1 MAGNGRFVYAAK
13 LDEVKSEGSLTAH
26 VERQTL
32 ALFYVDGVVY
42 AIDNAC
48 PHMGF
53 PLQRGTVKD
62 CVLTCHWHH
71 ARFDLK
77 TGGTFDPWADDARA
91 YPVEIRGG
99 GEVWVEIG
107 SRADAAGYQK
117 ERLRDGL
124 RQDLSLVIAKSTI
137 ALEGLGQSQ
146 SAFTIGLEYG
156 ATYRRAGWGQGLT
169 ILTCMQNLLPVL
181 SDEDRPRAL
190 YHGLS
195 AVARDCAG
203 SPPRIEVRPLPGK
216 SADAATLKRWFR
228 DFVEVRNAEG
238 AERCLATAIAGGAS
252 QREIAD
258 MLFAAATDHRY
269 ISTGHPL
276 DFTNKALEAQ
286 DSIGWEGAGD
296 VLGSLVAGYAGA
308 ARMEESNAWRNP
320 IDLVEI
326 LNAAF
331 EELPASIEAGRAR
344 RGQWDGRKALVD
356 VVLGDSPADTALAM
370 LSALRDG
377 CSEEDLAGAVV
388 FAAATRIAR
397 FATSNEFGDWDTA
410 LHTFTFAN
418 AVQQGLR
425 RAPSWELARG
435 VFDAAMSVYLDRF
448 LNMPAARLPSPRG
461 SATDSTALLAELG
474 ELMDRQHQVNEA
486 GELVAEYLASG
497 GRHEALLATLGG
509 LLLREDR
516 DFHTIQMVEGAFRQ
530 YADLRETPD
539 GPLVLIAAARYLAAH
554 TPTTRSQGQTYQ
566 IARKLS
572 RGEHLFE

>member
-1 MAGNGRFVYAAK
+1 
-13 LDEVKSEGSLTAH
+13 
-26 VERQTL
+26 
-32 ALFYVDGVVY
+32 
-42 AIDNAC
+42 
-48 PHMGF
+48 
-53 PLQRGTVKD
+53 
-62 CVLTCHWHH
+62 
-71 ARFDLK
+71 
-77 TGGTFDPWADDARA
+77 
-91 YPVEIRGG
+91 
-99 GEVWVEIG
+99 
-107 SRADAAGYQK
+107 
-117 ERLRDGL
+117 
-124 RQDLSLVIAKSTI
+124 
-137 ALEGLGQSQ
+137 
-146 SAFTIGLEYG
+146 
-156 ATYRRAGWGQGLT
+156 
-169 ILTCMQNLLPVL
+169 
-181 SDEDRPRAL
+181 
-190 YHGLS
+190 
-195 AVARDCAG
+195 
-203 SPPRIEVRPLPGK
+203 
-216 SADAATLKRWFR
+216 
-228 DFVEVRNAEG
+228 
-238 AERCLATAIAGGAS
+238 
-252 QREIAD
+252 